1 MIKTLV
7 TLFLISLSTLSNAQ
21 PATSKA
27 ILDTSTEAVDQQV
40 LTSSDRRFIEVTA
53 TKNRATIK
61 PVISGLEKV
70 PNEP

>member
-7 TLFLISLSTLSNAQ
+7 TLFLISLSSLSNAQ
-21 PATSKA
+21 SVTSKA
-27 ILDTSTEAVDQQV
+27 ILDTSTEAVDLQAF
-40 LTSSDRRFIEVTA
+40 TSSDKRLIEVTA
-53 TKNRATIK
+53 MKNSATIK